1 MADPPK
7 HPVEQPVFR
16 SLMLTSL
23 FFGVVFVCAAQGVS
37 NRSFLSGV
45 TLLAVLFFAIF
56 VISFGL
62 YWLAWVLREHEL
74 WREGRQ
80 SEEG

>member
-1 MADPPK
+1 MANPPK

-23 FFGVVFVCAAQGVS
+23 FLGVVLLVCAAQPGAGS
-37 NRSFLSGV
+37 RFLSII
-45 TLLAVLFFAIF
+45 AMLFFAIF
-56 VISFGL
+56 VVSFGL

-80 SEEG
+80 GEEE

>member
-1 MADPPK
+1 MSNPRK

-23 FFGVVFVCAAQGVS
+23 FLGVVLLALNESPSSGFVSVAALV
-37 NRSFLSGV
+37 
-45 TLLAVLFFAIF
+45 LLAVF
-56 VISFGL
+56 VVSFGL

-80 SEEG
+80 GEGA

>member
-1 MADPPK
+1 MAAPK

-23 FFGVVFVCAAQGVS
+23 FLGVVFVCAAQS
-37 NRSFLSGV
+37 SANRNFLYGV
-45 TLLAVLFFAIF
+45 TLVAALFFAIF
-56 VISFGL
+56 VVSFGL

-80 SEEG
+80 GEEE

>member
-7 HPVEQPVFR
+7 HPVEQPALR

-23 FFGVVFVCAAQGVS
+23 VLAAALLVCGAQPGAS
-37 NRSFLSGV
+37 SRFLNAI
-45 TLLAVLFFAIF
+45 TALFFAVF
-56 VISFGL
+56 VVTFGL

-74 WREGRQ
+74 WREGRRGQ
-80 SEEG
+80 EE

>member
-1 MADPPK
+1 MPSPRK

-23 FFGVVFVCAAQGVS
+23 FLGVVLLALNEPPSNSFVSVAALV
-37 NRSFLSGV
+37 
-45 TLLAVLFFAIF
+45 LLAVF
-56 VISFGL
+56 VVSFGL
-62 YWLAWVLREHEL
+62 YWLAWMLREHEL

-80 SEEG
+80 DQGE

>member
-16 SLMLTSL
+16 SLMLASL
-23 FFGVVFVCAAQGVS
+23 FLAVALLVCGANS
-37 NRSFLSGV
+37 NFLT
-45 TLLAVLFFAIF
+45 TLTVLFFAIF
-56 VISFGL
+56 VVSFGL

-74 WREGRQ
+74 WREGRRGQ
-80 SEEG
+80 EE

>member
-23 FFGVVFVCAAQGVS
+23 LLGVVFVCAGQSVS
-37 NRSFLSGV
+37 DGSFLSGV
-45 TLLAVLFFAIF
+45 MLLAALFFAIF
-56 VISFGL
+56 VVSFGL

-80 SEEG
+80 GQEE